1 MSNKI
6 HLRQTML
13 DLAEGRLR
21 FAEQAYAQYLV
32 GAAGRGDEPGESDA
46 ASRAVNNAALAQA
59 FECPIHDHQEA
70 LDVLRQIDFG
80 PRDSVEKGAVVR
92 IDGRWFVVA
101 VASDAFECDGN
112 TYMGISTKAPIYAAI
127 ADARAGDVV
136 NFRQRDLHIDEV
148 L

>member
-1 MSNKI
+1 M
-6 HLRQTML
+6 
-13 DLAEGRLR
+13 
-21 FAEQAYAQYLV
+21 
-32 GAAGRGDEPGESDA
+32 
-46 ASRAVNNAALAQA
+46 
-59 FECPIHDHQEA
+59 
-70 LDVLRQIDFG
+70 RQIDFG

>member
-21 FAEQAYAQYLV
+21 FAEQAYAQSLV

-59 FECPIHDHQEA
+59 FECSINDHKEA

-136 NFRQRDLHIDEV
+136 NFRQRDLHSDEV